1 MSIKKAGLVIFTLL
15 IILIIV
21 LLTMKGCSIEKK
33 SEQNVSQNNVSEEVM
48 GSSNQ
53 NSNQEKVN
61 LEVGESSKVET
72 PKEGSANNFVEI
84 SGGTLLGGIKQ
95 VDALVS
101 SKKTY
106 LVDDKSY
113 AYSLALVIPSND
125 EYKIVNYY
133 CPKKTYDAIM
143 SGEVVKV
150 DYYVDNN
157 GVIAVDSISK

>member
-33 SEQNVSQNNVSEEVM
+33 SEQNVSQNNVSEEAM

-61 LEVGESSKVET
+61 LEVGESSEVET

>member
-1 MSIKKAGLVIFTLL
+1 
-15 IILIIV
+15 
-21 LLTMKGCSIEKK
+21 MK
-33 SEQNVSQNNVSEEVM
+33 QADV
-48 GSSNQ
+48 
-53 NSNQEKVN
+53 
-61 LEVGESSKVET
+61 
-72 PKEGSANNFVEI
+72 
-84 SGGTLLGGIKQ
+84 
-95 VDALVS
+95 LVS

-106 LVDDKSY
+106 LVDDKFY

-150 DYYVDNN
+150 DYYVGNN

>member
-53 NSNQEKVN
+53 NSDQEKVN
-61 LEVGESSKVET
+61 LEVGESSEVET
-72 PKEGSANNFVEI
+72 PKEGGTNNFVEI
-84 SGGTLLGGIKQ
+84 SGGTLLGGMKQ
-95 VDALVS
+95 ADVLVS

-106 LVDDKSY
+106 LVDDKFY

-133 CPKKTYDAIM
+133 CPRRLMMQLCQEKLLK
-143 SGEVVKV
+143 
-150 DYYVDNN
+150 
-157 GVIAVDSISK
+157 

>member
-1 MSIKKAGLVIFTLL
+1 MSIKKAGLTIFTLL
-15 IILIIV
+15 IILIIL

-33 SEQNVSQNNVSEEVM
+33 SEQNVSQNNISEEVI

-53 NSNQEKVN
+53 NSNKEKVN
-61 LEVGESSKVET
+61 LEVGKGSSEET
-72 PKEGSANNFVEI
+72 SKEGGTNNFVEI
-84 SGGTLLGGIKQ
+84 SEGALLGSMKQ
-95 VDALVS
+95 VEALVS

-125 EYKIVNYY
+125 EYKIINYY
-133 CPKKTYDAIM
+133 CPKKTYDAVM

-150 DYYVDNN
+150 DYYMDNN
-157 GVIAVDSISK
+157 DVIAVDSISK